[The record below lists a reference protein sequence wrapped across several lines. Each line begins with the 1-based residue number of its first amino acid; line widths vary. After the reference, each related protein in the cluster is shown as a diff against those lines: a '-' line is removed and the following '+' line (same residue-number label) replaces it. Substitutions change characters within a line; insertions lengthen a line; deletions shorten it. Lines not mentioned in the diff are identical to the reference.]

1 MSLTKATLLK
11 KAAVSKP
18 EVLGEFFGETVYVKS
33 ISELKRSRRLAQMF
47 DMKKERVREDAMQ
60 RARVLS
66 IVDHV
71 CDEDGTE
78 LFSEKDVNQLME
90 LDALK
95 LGELI
100 SAIEE
105 WQESHTKKL
114 KGK

>member
-105 WQESHTKKL
+105 WQESHTKKP